1 MSLTDKWRNAM
12 ERIRREDV
20 CQIADEPDLKD
31 YPLVWVA
38 ELLLVLSLAQER
50 LRYSRTLNPKWL
62 DVLIPA
68 IEETLERAR
77 EQRGKHTGRS
87 K

>member
-1 MSLTDKWRNAM
+1 MALTDKWRDVI

-38 ELLLVLSLAQER
+38 ELLLVLSLAQDR
-50 LRYSRTLNPKWL
+50 LRYSRYISPKWL

-77 EQRGKHTGRS
+77 EQRGNNTGRG